1 MIILTIKCDGK
12 FHAGPKAPED
22 IIKILE
28 KEYKAKNQ
36 FLYKATNPIS
46 KIIYRIKLFS
56 YILNARIKNEVFV
69 MQFPMYETSKLL
81 NALFM
86 FDLKFINKN
95 KTVALIHDLGGLRDD
110 IECLKQQDISRLKK
124 FKYIIAHNDVMK
136 NYLVEQGID
145 EKNVYVLELF
155 DYLCNED
162 KPQISVKDI
171 EGLPTVAYA
180 GNLVLSK
187 SPFIYQVEEDKLNFK
202 FKLYGVG
209 IDEEKLNSK
218 FKYCGKFPPD
228 ELPNKIEADLGLI
241 WDGNFD
247 ESDENIHMKQYT
259 KYNNPHKLSCYIA
272 AGIPVI
278 VWRKSAI
285 SNFVNKYNVGYTISD
300 IYDINTLDLSDYKEK
315 FENVQ
320 KITNRV
326 RDGYY
331 IKNVMDKIIK
341 NIKESGKTNEKI

>member
-28 KEYKAKNQ
+28 KEYNAKNK
-36 FLYKATNPIS
+36 FLYQATNPIS
-46 KIIYRIKLFS
+46 KMIYRIKLFGHIVS
-56 YILNARIKNEVFV
+56 ARIKNEVFV

-95 KTVALIHDLGGLRDD
+95 KTIALIHDLGGLRDD
-110 IECLKQQDISRLKK
+110 SESLKQQDISRLKK
-124 FKYIIAHNDVMK
+124 FKYIIAHNSIMK
-136 NYLVEQGID
+136 KYLIENGID

-155 DYLCNED
+155 DYLCNEN
-162 KPQISVKDI
+162 KPQTNVKEI

-202 FKLYGVG
+202 FNLYGVG
-209 IDEEKLNSK
+209 VDEGKLNSK

-228 ELPNKIEADLGLI
+228 ELPNNIKSDLGLI

-259 KYNNPHKLSCYIA
+259 KYNNPHKLSCYMA

-315 FENVQ
+315 SENVQ
-320 KITNRV
+320 KITNKV
-326 RDGYY
+326 REGYY
-331 IKNVMDKIIK
+331 IKNVMDEIIN
-341 NIKESGKTNEKI
+341 NIKKRGKQNEKI